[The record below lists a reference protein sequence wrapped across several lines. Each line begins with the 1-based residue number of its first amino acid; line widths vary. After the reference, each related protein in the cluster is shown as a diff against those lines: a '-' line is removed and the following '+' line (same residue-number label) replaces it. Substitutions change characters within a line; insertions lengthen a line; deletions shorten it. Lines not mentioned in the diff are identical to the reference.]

1 MEQVEEHRKLLNLP
15 RYVFPAA
22 MLVFGY
28 PTQQQKDRPKP
39 LRCDMDYM
47 VHENTYHQM
56 NSAELKK
63 LFKNQHGDKP
73 YEDWFQAFCARK
85 YNSDFARE
93 MSRSVEIYL
102 DDFPFKA

>member
-1 MEQVEEHRKLLNLP
+1 
-15 RYVFPAA
+15 

-39 LRCDMDYM
+39 LRCDYGSM
-47 VHENTYHQM
+47 VHENTYHPM
-56 NSAELKK
+56 DSAELKK

-73 YEDWFQAFCARK
+73 YEEWFRAFCTRK
-85 YNSDFARE
+85 YNSDFAKE

-102 DDFPFKA
+102 DDFPFKME